1 MSLESEIT
9 LQLTIFRSS
18 GLDRMNQ
25 LRKML
30 VKKVMA
36 LMTKATFEANCSESE
51 SGWVQ

>member
-1 MSLESEIT
+1 MSVESEDT

-18 GLDRMNQ
+18 GLDRIKQ
-25 LRKML
+25 LRKRL